1 MLRRFFGPLHW
12 NMKSKLSPHL
22 GAIIEW
28 RKQGLTYRACCAEL
42 LKAGVITR
50 PGNIHRWLK
59 SQRRRAQAIARE
71 LQPFTGVAGQHQSTG
86 AGERAARSG
95 TKKFTYLP
103 NHEDEITK

>member
-1 MLRRFFGPLHW
+1 
-12 NMKSKLSPHL
+12 MKSKLFPHL

-28 RKQGLTYRACCAEL
+28 RKQGLTYRECCAEL

-86 AGERAARSG
+86 ADARAPQAG
-95 TKKFTYLP
+95 KKKFTYIP
-103 NHEDEITK
+103 DHEDDITK